1 MRRVFVFR
9 PEPAS
14 RRTISKARELG
25 LDAVSIPLFDLE
37 KLDWSPP
44 DPSSFDGLLLTSANT
59 VKMGGDRLD
68 RYRGL
73 PVHAVGEGT
82 AVAAEVAGLGIASI
96 GGGGIDQLLAG
107 VDPEARLLH
116 LCGEDRRLP
125 SITGRSITIVPIY
138 RASERE
144 KVQGLEDLEGQ
155 VAVLHSP
162 RAARRL
168 AERGLFLSHGDF
180 YAATV
185 VERLG
190 LAEDGLLRAG
200 CACYTTEEEIERLI
214 EGVSTTSR

>member
-44 DPSSFDGLLLTSANT
+44 DASSFDGLLLTSANT

-107 VDPEARLLH
+107 VDPGARLLH

-144 KVQGLEDLEGQ
+144 KVKGLEDLEGQ

-168 AERGLFLSHGDF
+168 AELVDQACRSTVRIAALSGPTAE
-180 YAATV
+180 AAGEGWEAVRIASSPNDT
-185 VERLG
+185 ELLALAARLC
-190 LAEDGLLRAG
+190 E
-200 CACYTTEEEIERLI
+200 T
-214 EGVSTTSR
+214 